1 MELYRFPRQDTR
13 KFEEVSQSW
22 PSSWPDLNDLLSSPD
37 KSITCLQVNQI
48 ADGHKALIGFRNGY
62 GLEVIKYLD
71 SEFFEMTVV
80 KFLGRGVD
88 HYEFAITPL
97 PDLSLGS
104 EEDLITVCDQVSW
117 LR

>member
-22 PSSWPDLNDLLSSPD
+22 PSSWPDLNGFVNSLD

-48 ADGHKALIGFRNGY
+48 ADGHKALIRFRNGY
-62 GLEVIKYLD
+62 GLEIIKYLD

-97 PDLSLGS
+97 AGLKPGFRRGS
-104 EEDLITVCDQVSW
+104 GHGV
-117 LR
+117 

>member
-1 MELYRFPRQDTR
+1 MQLYRFPRQDIG
-13 KFEEVSQSW
+13 KFEEVSGSW
-22 PSSWPDLNDLLSSPD
+22 PSAWPDLNGLLNSPN

-48 ADGHKALIGFRNGY
+48 VDGHKALIRFRNGY
-62 GLEVIKYLD
+62 GLEIIKYLE

-80 KFLGRGVD
+80 RFLGRGVD

-104 EEDLITVCDQVSW
+104 EEDLVTVCDQVSW

>member
-1 MELYRFPRQDTR
+1 MELYRFPRQDAR

-22 PSSWPDLNDLLSSPD
+22 PSSWPDLNGLLRSLD
-37 KSITCLQVNQI
+37 RSITCLQVNQI
-48 ADGHKALIGFRNGY
+48 TDGHKALIRFKNGY
-62 GLEVIKYLD
+62 GLEIIKYLE

-88 HYEFAITPL
+88 MYEFAITSL

-104 EEDLITVCDQVSW
+104 EEDLVTMCDQVSW
-117 LR
+117 LK